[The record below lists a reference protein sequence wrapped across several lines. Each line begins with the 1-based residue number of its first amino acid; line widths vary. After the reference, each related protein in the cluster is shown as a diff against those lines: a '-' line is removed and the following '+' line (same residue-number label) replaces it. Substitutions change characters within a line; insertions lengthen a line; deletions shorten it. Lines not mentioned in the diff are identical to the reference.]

1 LKRPAEDHR
10 LLETKLFLRPLG
22 EGPVASGGGQRFM
35 AAFLDLLR
43 DADPEMAQNLHDS
56 RGQKPFTVSYLLGD
70 FPSEGA
76 QEVLLDP
83 EKEYVLRITT
93 FDVRLG
99 EIWENIVL
107 PGVEGRRV
115 RIGRESFLVTGFTH
129 EEESLAE
136 IYRRHIIEG
145 RDLPGRL
152 VLRFHTPTA
161 FRSGRSNF
169 LFPLPRLVWLSLN
182 KSWSMVAPVDLG
194 KDLHLWAE
202 REIRVSKYELRTR
215 ILHFDRYRQVGF
227 TGFCEYHL
235 IPSDQERL
243 RIYRLL
249 ADFSRYS
256 GLGMKTTMGMGQVT
270 CHM

>member
-1 LKRPAEDHR
+1 MKRHAEEHR
-10 LLETKLFLRPLG
+10 LLETRLLLRPQG
-22 EGPVASGGGQRFM
+22 EGPIASGGGQRFM
-35 AAFLDLLR
+35 AVFLDLVR
-43 DADPEMAQNLHDS
+43 DVDPEMAQTLHDS

-70 FPSEGA
+70 FPGEGA

-83 EKEYVLRITT
+83 EKEYALRVTT
-93 FDVRLG
+93 FDARLG
-99 EIWENIVL
+99 EIWKKVVL

-115 RIGRESFLVTGFTH
+115 RIGRESFLVMGFTL
-129 EEESLAE
+129 EEEPLAE

-145 RDLPGRL
+145 RGLSDRL
-152 VLRFHTPTA
+152 VLHFHTPTS

-182 KSWSMVAPVDLG
+182 KSWSMVAPVELG
-194 KDLHLWAE
+194 KDLHVWAE
-202 REIRVSKYELRTR
+202 REIKVSRYELRTR

-227 TGFCEYHL
+227 TGFCEYRL
-235 IPSDQERL
+235 DPSDHERL
-243 RIYRLL
+243 RVYRLL
-249 ADFSRYS
+249 ADFSRYA